1 MDQVDKLEHARMQA
15 KITVDGITDMIDRL
29 RHISNY
35 IHATLGSG
43 MIVHAIAS
51 MTICFGLTE
60 NDQNIFK

>member
-1 MDQVDKLEHARMQA
+1 MQA